1 MMKPG
6 FAISFWSLYTLGFT
20 IVLPTFLYYN
30 TESWERQAQENATN
44 AFFYLG
50 LGVVSWLTLIIL
62 LGRFVI
68 RRLFTDKQRL
78 EKSAREGTSIMA
90 NIVRKMQTG
99 VMRDGSVTLELG
111 LAFRNLVGTDVEML
125 YELNDGRPAEKRFE
139 VGNTIEMKAA
149 LQGKEATLVPTQMQV
164 ARNRKMV
171 VLYAAIF
178 FFFLMI
184 AIIYP
189 IFAYRQESQGAGW
202 RFLTLFHPWI
212 AVPLINI
219 GAGLFIGGLLRLIG
233 KASGDAKQPLRM
245 IIYGVKTT
253 AKILNFRQTG
263 MYINE
268 QPQIQFEIEYSDQE
282 YNNRHINY
290 KKIVSLL
297 EVHKLSTGPKEILFL
312 PEEPEKIVFY
322 EDLGI

>member
-1 MMKPG
+1 MKPG
-6 FAISFWSLYTLGFT
+6 FAISFWSFYTLGFT
-20 IVLPTFLYYN
+20 IVLPTFLYYVAD
-30 TESWERQAQENATN
+30 SSERQLQDNAAT

-50 LGVVSWLTLIIL
+50 LGVVSWLTLLIL
-62 LGRFVI
+62 LGRFVF

-90 NIVRKMQTG
+90 KIVRKMQTR
-99 VMRDGSVTLELG
+99 VMRDGSVTLELR
-111 LAFRNLVGTDVEML
+111 LAFRNLAGTDVEMP

-139 VGNTIEMKAA
+139 AGNTIEMKAR
-149 LQGKEATLVPTQMQV
+149 LQGKEATLVPTQMQIG
-164 ARNRKMV
+164 RNKKMV
-171 VLYAAIF
+171 VLYAAV
-178 FFFLMI
+178 FFLFLLI

-202 RFLTLFHPWI
+202 RFLTLFHPWV

-219 GAGLFIGGLLRLIG
+219 GTGLFIWGLLTLIS

-245 IIYGVKTT
+245 IIYGIKTT
-253 AKILNFRQTG
+253 ANVLNFRQTG
-263 MYINE
+263 TYINE
-268 QPQIQFEIEYSDQE
+268 QPQIEFEIEYSDRE
-282 YNNRHINY
+282 YNDRHINY

-297 EVHKLSTGPKEILFL
+297 DVHKLSVGPKEILFL

-322 EDLGI
+322 EDLVL